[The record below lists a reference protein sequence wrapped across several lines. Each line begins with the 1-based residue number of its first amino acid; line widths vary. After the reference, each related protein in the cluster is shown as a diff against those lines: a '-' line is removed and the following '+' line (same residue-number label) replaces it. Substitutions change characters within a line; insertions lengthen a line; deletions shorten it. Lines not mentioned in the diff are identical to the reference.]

1 MAKNIHRYYPI
12 LSFIAITI
20 AIDSSVVHALTGSY
34 TAAVTFISP
43 PTVTELQSASMGNVV
58 IPASGSST
66 YTIATDSSTSTG
78 GGGEFVGGT
87 QQEGIFD
94 IGGDTSV
101 TSDVSVAFVSSAC
114 GSGNASLTAFTTDL
128 DGTTGGASQTGV
140 NLLGPSTLIIGS
152 TMTVNN
158 TASEGACNQ
167 TYSVTVTYN

>member
-1 MAKNIHRYYPI
+1 MVKKIYHYPLI
-12 LSFIAITI
+12 FSFITI
-20 AIDSSVVHALTGSY
+20 IVVIGGSMAYALTASH
-34 TAAVTFISP
+34 TATITFVTP
-43 PTVTELQSASMGNVV
+43 PSVTELQAASMGNIT

-94 IGGDTSV
+94 IGGSTSV
-101 TSDVSVAFVSSAC
+101 TSDVTVAFVSSAC

-128 DGTTGGASQTGV
+128 DGTTSGASQTGI

-158 TASEGACNQ
+158 VASAGACNQ